1 MRKTKEKPRRRHCGH
16 AFWLRVQRAR
26 RVHRELTAQGA
37 AVQLLAVFSVLVGA
51 MPLVPSPSTSRAY
64 VPPPRREPSYRPPL
78 TIDEAMRIVR
88 GARSVTPRVQ
98 AALDVMKRVAPAAAR
113 WIDDKAYWLE
123 WSDVTRC
130 LVPGNEA
137 ETAERMEGAAAA
149 WQEEKDGKKK
159 RKRKKGPKVDSST
172 FEP

>member
-1 MRKTKEKPRRRHCGH
+1 MKKRERERSRRHCGH
-16 AFWLRVQRAR
+16 KLMMRVHRAR
-26 RVHRELTAQGA
+26 RVHRELSAQGA
-37 AVQLLAVFSVLVGA
+37 AVQLLAIFAALVGS
-51 MPLVPSPSTSRAY
+51 MPIASPSTPRAY

-88 GARSVTPRVQ
+88 GARSVTPRVK

-137 ETAERMEGAAAA
+137 ETAARMEGAAAA

>member
-1 MRKTKEKPRRRHCGH
+1 MKKRERERSRRHCGH
-16 AFWLRVQRAR
+16 KFMMRVHRAR
-26 RVHRELTAQGA
+26 RAHRELSAQGA
-37 AVQLLAVFSVLVGA
+37 AVQLLAIFAALVGS

-64 VPPPRREPSYRPPL
+64 VPPPRREPSYRRPL
-78 TIDEAMRIVR
+78 TVDEAMRLLR
-88 GARSVTPRVQ
+88 GARSTTPRVRE
-98 AALDVMKRVAPAAAR
+98 ALDALKRVAPEAAR

-123 WSDVTRC
+123 WSEVTRC
-130 LVPGNEA
+130 LVPGNEP
-137 ETAERMEGAAAA
+137 ETAARMEGAAAA